1 MPTWLETL
9 WQYPLLLPLGMKLL
23 VGIALFVLARVS
35 YGWFAGVDSTR
46 ELSERDN
53 VAFGIS
59 LAGGILA
66 LAVALS
72 GIFHLPSQAS
82 LTADLVWTTGLGLAA
97 LILIRVSRR
106 WYDRWGLHQINKREQ
121 ILDGNLSMAMVDGAV
136 GIAIS
141 LVLKGMLQ
149 WLGTLSLAAVPLMA
163 FNFFIAIGLLVTLTR
178 ILEYRYRRHNQGGSL
193 QQALGQDHR
202 PVALRHCGYLLAC
215 GLVIQTAGWLQPYDP
230 SRPLIT
236 MAAWFFWALLGL
248 LLLTLLSILL
258 RTLVLAHV
266 RVDREVEMQNNGGI
280 AALDGALAFAVAYLI
295 CELVTDLSL

>member
-1 MPTWLETL
+1 MPISTWFETL
-9 WQYPLLLPLGMKLL
+9 WHSPMLLPLGLKLL
-23 VGIALFVLARVS
+23 VGIALFVLARIS

-66 LAVALS
+66 MAVALS
-72 GIFHLPSQAS
+72 GIFHLPPQPT
-82 LTADLVWTTGLGLAA
+82 LTADLIWTIGLGLAA
-97 LILIRVSRR
+97 LFLIRISRR
-106 WYDRWGLHQINKREQ
+106 WYDRWGLHQVNKRAQ
-121 ILDGNLSMAMVDGAV
+121 ILEGNLAMALVDGAV
-136 GIAIS
+136 GIAIG

-163 FNFFIAIGLLVTLTR
+163 FNFFVAISLLVALTR
-178 ILEYRYRRHNQGGSL
+178 ILEFRYRRHNQGGSL
-193 QQALGQDHR
+193 QQALAQDHR

-215 GLVIQTAGWLQPYDP
+215 ALVIQTAGLLQPYDP
-230 SRPLIT
+230 TRPLIT
-236 MAAWFFWALLGL
+236 MAAWFVWALLGL
-248 LLLTLLSILL
+248 VVLTLLSVLL
-258 RTLVLAHV
+258 RYLVLAHV

-295 CELVTDLSL
+295 CELLQI